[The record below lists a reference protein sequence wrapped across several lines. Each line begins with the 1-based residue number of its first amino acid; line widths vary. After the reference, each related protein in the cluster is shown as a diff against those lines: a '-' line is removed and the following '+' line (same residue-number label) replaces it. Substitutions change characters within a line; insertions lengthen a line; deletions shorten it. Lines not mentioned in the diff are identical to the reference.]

1 MVFGEKKKGTV
12 TGNANASASGS
23 GSGNGNGVSIG
34 MGGDFRD
41 PKRSVYYHEIFNPL
55 GAPPPGMPY
64 LEKRE
69 FRKVWRGSS
78 TVLAFRFYPKETLM
92 PSLFPRGKLNDNPLL
107 FLSVISLY
115 V

>member
-69 FRKVWRGSS
+69 FRKVVERVVYSLGLPFLSKGDFNA
-78 TVLAFRFYPKETLM
+78 LAF
-92 PSLFPRGKLNDNPLL
+92 SPRKAER
-107 FLSVISLY
+107 
-115 V
+115 